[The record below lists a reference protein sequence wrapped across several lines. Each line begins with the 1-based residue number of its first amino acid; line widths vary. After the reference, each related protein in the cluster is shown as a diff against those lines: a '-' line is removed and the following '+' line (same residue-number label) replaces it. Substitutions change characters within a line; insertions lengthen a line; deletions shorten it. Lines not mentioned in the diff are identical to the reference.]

1 MTYASEV
8 RHIGLFSFW
17 DNSRAVA
24 GYWDVDWDLY
34 HGEYNL
40 TEAAR
45 ESLRRKLDVYWS
57 KSKNG
62 RPRSY
67 IEAIGR
73 SSIHFRVLR
82 EDRAVW
88 ERFLK
93 RLLKDPKNAVDCCPE
108 VRGIPQGMSA

>member
-24 GYWDVDWDLY
+24 GYWHVDWDLY

-40 TEAAR
+40 SESALT
-45 ESLRRKLDVYWS
+45 SLRSKLGDYWS
-57 KSKNG
+57 KG
-62 RPRSY
+62 RPKSY
-67 IEAIGR
+67 WEAIGR
-73 SSIHFRVLR
+73 SSIHFQVLR
-82 EDRAVW
+82 EDRAVS